1 MTGKADEL
9 QALLAPTV
17 ASLGL
22 ELLGVEFVP
31 SGASA
36 LLRLFI
42 DAPGRHVG
50 IEDCEAVSRE
60 VSALLDVE
68 DPIATEYT
76 LEVSSPGIDRPLFTI
91 AQFAR
96 WIGDEAKVAL
106 RLPQQGR
113 RRITGRIVSA
123 DGDTVVLADA
133 QGEIAVKFDNI
144 DKARLHP
151 DLVALGLAP
160 QPKPGGKPSRAR
172 RAANAGDESTTNA
185 NGAASSAPTDP
196 LDEA

>member
-1 MTGKADEL
+1 MSGKAEEL

-42 DAPGRHVG
+42 DAPDRHVG
-50 IEDCEAVSRE
+50 IEDCEAASRE

-68 DPIATEYT
+68 DPISTEYT

-96 WIGDEAKVAL
+96 WVGDEAKVAL

-123 DGDTVVLADA
+123 EGDTLVLADA
-133 QGEIAVKFDNI
+133 QGEVTVKFDNI
-144 DKARLHP
+144 DKARLNP
-151 DLVALGLAP
+151 DFVALGLAP
-160 QPKPGGKPSRAR
+160 QPKPGGR
-172 RAANAGDESTTNA
+172 RPRRKANGGDATNA
-185 NGAASSAPTDP
+185 SDAASPAPTDP